1 MNLHTATIKCLNN
14 YFNFN
19 GRAKR
24 AEYWY
29 FFAFYLLTFF
39 CIVMLENLFD
49 LNLWWLSTIV
59 GVGYM
64 IPYFAVGARR
74 LHDVGKSGWLQVL
87 PIIFQVLPIIFAWIG
102 DFIPISEAFLIFMS
116 VLFIGSTIYLLF
128 LFICESEKKNNKY
141 GPVPK

>member
-1 MNLHTATIKCLNN
+1 
-14 YFNFN
+14 
-19 GRAKR
+19 
-24 AEYWY
+24 
-29 FFAFYLLTFF
+29 
-39 CIVMLENLFD
+39 MLQNLFD

-87 PIIFQVLPIIFAWIG
+87 PIIFQVLPIIFALIG
-102 DFIPISEAFLIFMS
+102 DFIPVSEAFRNFML
-116 VLFIGSTIYLLF
+116 VLFIGSYIYLLF

>member
-29 FFAFYLLTFF
+29 FTAFNLLAFF

-128 LFICESEKKNNKY
+128 LLICESEKKNNKY

>member
-1 MNLHTATIKCLNN
+1 MNLHTATIKCFNN

-39 CIVMLENLFD
+39 CIVMLQNLFD

-87 PIIFQVLPIIFAWIG
+87 PIIFQVLPIIFALIG
-102 DFIPISEAFLIFMS
+102 DFIPVSEAFRNFML
-116 VLFIGSTIYLLF
+116 VLFIGSYIYLLF